1 MRRSANSLS
10 SMTSL
15 TSLTSISSVNSRTKI
30 YNTRDFHKYI
40 ANIEEDIIKVYNYY
54 YYLSIKYDK
63 KIDNIINRYEHRTN
77 KLFMDLRRR
86 ESHHNKLSEK
96 VSCIIEA
103 LKELDGDFDICD
115 NTIAIHDADSID
127 KIYRNI
133 VLCLWVYTLFVIG
146 MIISTCIE

>member
-1 MRRSANSLS
+1 MRRSSTNSLTS
-10 SMTSL
+10 MNSMTSM
-15 TSLTSISSVNSRTKI
+15 SSINSRTKI
-30 YNTRDFHKYI
+30 YNTRDFHAYI
-40 ANIEEDIIKVYNYY
+40 ANIEEDIIKVYNNNYN
-54 YYLSIKYDK
+54 LSVKYDK

-96 VSCIIEA
+96 VSCIIET

-115 NTIAIHDADSID
+115 NTIVIHDADSID

>member
-63 KIDNIINRYEHRTN
+63 KIDNIINRYENKTN
-77 KLFMDLRRR
+77 KLFIDLRNS
-86 ESHHNKLSEK
+86 EKHLNKLSK
-96 VSCIIEA
+96 MVDCII
-103 LKELDGDFDICD
+103 DDDFDICD
-115 NTIAIHDADSID
+115 NTIALHNAVSID

-133 VLCLWVYTLFVIG
+133 MLCLWVYTLFVIG
-146 MIISTCIE
+146 MIITTCIE

>member
-1 MRRSANSLS
+1 MRRSSTNSLT
-10 SMTSL
+10 SMTSM
-15 TSLTSISSVNSRTKI
+15 SSINSRTKI

-40 ANIEEDIIKVYNYY
+40 ANIEEDITNVINNIYK
-54 YYLSIKYDK
+54 LSVKYDK

-96 VSCIIEA
+96 VSCIIET

-115 NTIAIHDADSID
+115 NTIAIHDAYSID

-133 VLCLWVYTLFVIG
+133 MLCLWVYTLFVIG
-146 MIISTCIE
+146 MIISTCIK